1 MKRTALALILLFSVL
16 TIYSQEYTKENIRY
30 VEVNGKAEKE
40 FVPDQIYT
48 KLVITEADTKGKKSL
63 EKIEREFFKD
73 LANAGIDPQKN
84 ITISDMQSDLEKFLL
99 RKDNIAA
106 TREYIIMVTSS
117 GQLAELFGILKQHE
131 LTDITVTHAKLSD
144 PESAGRQL
152 IKEAAEN
159 ARKNAEAIAAGL
171 GQQLGKA
178 IYAQSYSG
186 FQGQL
191 FVNTASR
198 SLKTQEM
205 VAMDS
210 SYELPDFRKIKLT
223 HSVTVRFELE

>member
-1 MKRTALALILLFSVL
+1 MALIFLFSVL

-30 VEVNGKAEKE
+30 VEVNGKAEKD

-63 EKIEREFFKD
+63 EKIEKDLFKD
-73 LANAGIDPQKN
+73 LTNAGIDPQKN

-117 GQLAELFGILKQHE
+117 GQLAELFGILKKHE

>member
-1 MKRTALALILLFSVL
+1 MKRTALALIFLFSVL
-16 TIYSQEYTKENIRY
+16 TNYSQEYTKENIRY

-63 EKIEREFFKD
+63 EKIEKDLFKD
-73 LANAGIDPQKN
+73 LTNAGIDPQKN

-117 GQLAELFGILKQHE
+117 GQLAELFGILKKHE

-198 SLKTQEM
+198 SLKAQEM

>member
-1 MKRTALALILLFSVL
+1 MKRTALALIFLFSVL

-63 EKIEREFFKD
+63 EKIEKDLFKD
-73 LANAGIDPQKN
+73 LTNAGIDPQKN

-117 GQLAELFGILKQHE
+117 GQLAELFGILKKHE